1 MKRWIVENVRRLVG
15 TPALQQSIAQL
26 ATGQAAI
33 KTMLSEHKAPLVQ
46 APTEPEA
53 TIAAFNTANAEYFGE
68 SNLWELPI
76 QICASDFLNRDSVVL
91 DIGGNIGGL
100 ATAFSKLAPQG
111 RVYTFEPNPQMWPTL
126 YQTLEVN
133 ECDNVTIIPLA
144 CFSKSLT
151 LETFYSEPG
160 HYKAGSRLGT
170 AIEGARRFE
179 VVTVSV
185 DDFCDRNTLRPD
197 FIKIDV
203 EGAEIHVLRSA
214 QETIRLHQ
222 PAFIFEYRA
231 QSINPQ
237 HDPINFLKEHDY
249 VFFDANTYDRVMPDF
264 YLRMPHVPLVN
275 VVAIPAGSQQAE
287 RYLALKR
294 TTIISEDLTNLRL
307 INSPSYQISQ
317 GRYIVT
323 VDFEMPDF
331 QDGGIGIQSDAQML
345 AYYGAKGL
353 HLKDHSN
360 SNLVIDVKGQ
370 TEFSVVLFG
379 DNETG
384 ATYIKTITI
393 TQLTFQ

>member
-15 TPALQQSIAQL
+15 IPALQQSIAQL

-33 KTMLSEHKAPLVQ
+33 RTMLSEHKAPVVQ

-53 TIAAFNTANAEYFGE
+53 TITAFTPANAEYFGD

-76 QICASDFLNRDSVVL
+76 QICARDFLSRDSVVL

-100 ATAFSKLAPQG
+100 ATAFSKIVPQG

-126 YQTLEVN
+126 YQTLELN
-133 ECDNVTIIPLA
+133 GCNNVTIVPLA

-179 VVTVSV
+179 VVTVSI
-185 DDFCDRNTLRPD
+185 DDFCSRNTLRPD

-214 QETIRLHQ
+214 QDTIRLHQ

-231 QSINPQ
+231 QAENPQ
-237 HDPINFLKEHDY
+237 HDPINFLKELDCI
-249 VFFDANTYDRVMPDF
+249 FFDTNTYDRVTPEF
-264 YLRMPHVPLVN
+264 YLKMPHVPLVN

-294 TTIISEDLTNLRL
+294 TTIVSDNLTNRRL
-307 INSPSYQISQ
+307 INSPSYPISQ
-317 GRYIVT
+317 GRYIVA
-323 VDFEMPDF
+323 VDFEIPDF
-331 QDGGIGIQSDAQML
+331 LDGGIGVQSDGQML
-345 AYYGAKGL
+345 AYYGAKGR
-353 HLKDHSN
+353 HLKDHS
-360 SNLVIDVKGQ
+360 SSSLVIDVQGQ
-370 TEFSVVLFG
+370 TEIAVVLFG

-384 ATYIKTITI
+384 ATYINTITI